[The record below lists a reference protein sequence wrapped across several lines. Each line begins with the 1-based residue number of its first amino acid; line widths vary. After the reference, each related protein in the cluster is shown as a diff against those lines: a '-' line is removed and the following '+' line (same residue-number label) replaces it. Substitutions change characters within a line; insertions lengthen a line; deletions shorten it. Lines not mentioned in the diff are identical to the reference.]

1 MYKHYLIRLSRSI
14 FSSSLICTSI
24 RCNLLNFCFHSQSK
38 IFIYLVLF
46 ILLILQAPNL
56 LSPEE
61 ENRVNEVLKGFAET
75 VRKRRLMAYPYFKDF
90 DRVCIL
96 PFDLSGNYVAG
107 VERGRGGGMKFGQI
121 L

>member
-1 MYKHYLIRLSRSI
+1 MAFFFPQSIQNLYLI
-14 FSSSLICTSI
+14 
-24 RCNLLNFCFHSQSK
+24 
-38 IFIYLVLF
+38 LF

-61 ENRVNEVLKGFAET
+61 ENRVNEVLRGFAET

-96 PFDLSGNYVAG
+96 PFDLCGNYEAG
-107 VERGRGGGMKFGQI
+107 DERGRGWRDEI
-121 L
+121 WTSLVPRIWYP

>member
-1 MYKHYLIRLSRSI
+1 MAFFFPQSIQNLFLI
-14 FSSSLICTSI
+14 
-24 RCNLLNFCFHSQSK
+24 
-38 IFIYLVLF
+38 LF

-61 ENRVNEVLKGFAET
+61 DYRVNEVLKGFAET

-96 PFDLSGNYVAG
+96 PFDLL
-107 VERGRGGGMKFGQI
+107 RGRRRKG
-121 L
+121 

>member
-1 MYKHYLIRLSRSI
+1 M
-14 FSSSLICTSI
+14 
-24 RCNLLNFCFHSQSK
+24 
-38 IFIYLVLF
+38 F

-61 ENRVNEVLKGFAET
+61 ESRVNEVLMGFAET

-96 PFDLSGNYVAG
+96 FYPLIFPETKWQASIEVG
-107 VERGRGGGMKFGQI
+107 GGGMKFGQI
-121 L
+121 LCLEYGIPNSYCSQVNDSHLSFKYS

>member
-1 MYKHYLIRLSRSI
+1 MAFFFPQSI
-14 FSSSLICTSI
+14 K
-24 RCNLLNFCFHSQSK
+24 NL
-38 IFIYLVLF
+38 YLVLF

-107 VERGRGGGMKFGQI
+107 VESVRGRRDEIRTNFVAKI
-121 L
+121 RYP

>member
-1 MYKHYLIRLSRSI
+1 MAFFFPQSIQNLYLI
-14 FSSSLICTSI
+14 
-24 RCNLLNFCFHSQSK
+24 
-38 IFIYLVLF
+38 LF

-61 ENRVNEVLKGFAET
+61 EHRVNEVLKGFAET

-107 VERGRGGGMKFGQI
+107 VESVRVRRDEI
-121 L
+121 RTNLVARIRYP

>member
-1 MYKHYLIRLSRSI
+1 MAFFFPQSIQNLYLI
-14 FSSSLICTSI
+14 
-24 RCNLLNFCFHSQSK
+24 
-38 IFIYLVLF
+38 LF

-75 VRKRRLMAYPYFKDF
+75 VHKRRLMAYPYFKDF

-96 PFDLSGNYVAG
+96 PFDLSGNYMAG
-107 VERGRGGGMKFGQI
+107 VESVRVRRDEI
-121 L
+121 RTNLVARIRYP